1 MLENPKTV
9 LTIRIK
15 KHFLTTQKMGKY
27 FSISEM
33 QVSYWLKARC
43 KIHALRSIAL
53 GCCFTYLYGL
63 ELKGLIPGGKT
74 HGIPFT
80 FFTSDSLQAGKIHTT
95 NTPKEEL

>member
-1 MLENPKTV
+1 
-9 LTIRIK
+9 
-15 KHFLTTQKMGKY
+15 MGKY

-33 QVSYWLKARC
+33 QVSYWFKARC

-80 FFTSDSLQAGKIHTT
+80 FLLQTHFKQEKSTQQILRRK
-95 NTPKEEL
+95 NYNLC